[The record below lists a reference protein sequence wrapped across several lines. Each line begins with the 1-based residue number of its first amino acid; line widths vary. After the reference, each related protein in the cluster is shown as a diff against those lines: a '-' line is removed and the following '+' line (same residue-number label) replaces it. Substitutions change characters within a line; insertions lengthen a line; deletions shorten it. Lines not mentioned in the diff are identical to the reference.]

1 MLFQLNINLNE
12 DDYFNF
18 NNFHSF
24 ESTHGKK
31 LIRKTRIIFILEMV
45 SPVAL
50 VVLIRGWTTFSVIFA
65 TLILLF
71 TLLYMV
77 VFFKKVLT
85 HNIKVQIKRLK
96 KIGKLPFD
104 PESTLEFH
112 EDKMVE
118 ITALQRTEQSY
129 SIFERICVVKNRYI
143 LLYKSS
149 VSAYILPILQI
160 KEQLNQDDFIEFLSR
175 KCTNVEYY

>member
-1 MLFQLNINLNE
+1 MLFNLNINLSE
-12 DDYFNF
+12 DDYLSF

-24 ESTHGKK
+24 ESMHGKK
-31 LIRKTRIIFILEMV
+31 LINKTRIFFVLAMMILA
-45 SPVAL
+45 AL
-50 VVLIRGWTTFSVIFA
+50 FLLVKGLTTFSITYAV
-65 TLILLF
+65 LLLLF

-77 VFFKKVLT
+77 FFKKILT
-85 HNIKVQIKRLK
+85 RNVKTQIKRLK
-96 KIGKLPFD
+96 KVGTLPFD
-104 PESTLEFH
+104 PVSTLEFH

-129 SIFERICVVKNRYI
+129 SIFERICVVKDRYV

-149 VSAYILPILQI
+149 VGAYILPVSQI
-160 KEQLNQDDFIEFLSR
+160 KEQLNLEDFIEFLAK

>member
-12 DDYFNF
+12 DDFFAF

-24 ESTHGKK
+24 ESLHGKK
-31 LIRKTRIIFILEMV
+31 TIRKTRLIFILAMIILAV
-45 SPVAL
+45 LFML
-50 VVLIRGWTTFSVIFA
+50 VMGLTTFSVIYTA
-65 TLILLF
+65 LLLLV

-77 VFFKKVLT
+77 FFKKILT
-85 HNIKVQIKRLK
+85 RNVKTQIKRLK
-96 KIGKLPFD
+96 KIGKLPFE
-104 PESTLEFH
+104 PVSTLEFY

-118 ITALQRTEQSY
+118 ITASSRTEQSY
-129 SIFERICVVKNRYI
+129 NIFERICVVKDRYI

-149 VSAYILPILQI
+149 VEAYILPVVQV
-160 KEQLNQDDFIEFLSR
+160 KAQLNQEQFVDFLFN

>member
-1 MLFQLNINLNE
+1 MLFQLNINLSE
-12 DDYFNF
+12 DDYLDFNK
-18 NNFHSF
+18 FHSF
-24 ESTHGKK
+24 ESMHGKK
-31 LIRKTRIIFILEMV
+31 LINKTRVFFVLAMIVLA
-45 SPVAL
+45 AL
-50 VVLIRGWTTFSVIFA
+50 FLLVMGFTTFSITYVA
-65 TLILLF
+65 LLSLF

-77 VFFKKVLT
+77 FFKKILT
-85 HNIKVQIKRLK
+85 RNLKRQIKRLK
-96 KIGKLPFD
+96 KVGKLPFD
-104 PESTLEFH
+104 LVSTLEFH

-149 VSAYILPILQI
+149 VNAYILPVSQI
-160 KEQLNQDDFIEFLSR
+160 KEQLKQEDFIEFLSK